1 MFKSATNSHWA
12 LFIIL
17 AAASFAARCLLFADS
32 ASPTRM
38 RSGESQF
45 HSRLAVRLLEDGPFA
60 YSGWIDKL
68 SMHPSANR
76 PGAAQPPGTHILAAA
91 AASLE
96 RLFYHGNRSLL
107 YMAPAT
113 HVLLMAV
120 V

>member
-1 MFKSATNSHWA
+1 MFKSATNAHWA
-12 LFIIL
+12 LFVFL
-17 AAASFAARCLLFADS
+17 AAASFAARCVLFADS
-32 ASPTRM
+32 STPTRM

-45 HSRLAVRLLEDGPFA
+45 HSRLVVRLLEDGPFA

-96 RLFYHGNRSLL
+96 RLFSHGNRSLL

-113 HVLLMAV
+113 HVLLMAFV
-120 V
+120 